1 MRIRLVLGVAL
12 LLASGLI
19 AATARPARAADQCF
33 PQTGRCVP
41 ERFYAYWQQ
50 HGGLALN
57 GYPLSDPFT
66 ETLEDGKQYTVQ
78 YFERVRMEH
87 HPENAPPYDVL
98 LGQFGRVMYP
108 VDPQYPEAIA
118 AAPLPGAVFFGA
130 SGHNLGGQFLA
141 YWEAN
146 GGLAQ
151 FGYPLSE
158 ELREQLEDGKD
169 YRVQY
174 FERARLELHPENPAP
189 YDVLL
194 GQFGR
199 RILAARTTA
208 SAPGPYPVLD
218 ALGLGAPPGP
228 RALLGAPTGPPTAPP
243 GSLQPFE
250 RGWMLWRA
258 DTRTIYALAHDAG
271 SVYAP
276 GSWWAF
282 ADTWAE
288 GQPAGGEPAPGGGGL
303 YYPRRGF
310 FKVWSEQPE
319 VRRLLGYARTPNV
332 DAGTLGVQE
341 FVGGVGLVATYP
353 GGPRGTFYV
362 GYVLANNGRFARFV
376 TW

>member
-1 MRIRLVLGVAL
+1 
-12 LLASGLI
+12 
-19 AATARPARAADQCF
+19 
-33 PQTGRCVP
+33 GRCVP

-66 ETLEDGKQYTVQ
+66 EALEDGKQYTVQ

-158 ELREQLEDGKD
+158 ELRERLEDGKD

-194 GQFGR
+194 GPFGR
-199 RILAARTTA
+199 R
-208 SAPGPYPVLD
+208 
-218 ALGLGAPPGP
+218 
-228 RALLGAPTGPPTAPP
+228 
-243 GSLQPFE
+243 
-250 RGWMLWRA
+250 
-258 DTRTIYALAHDAG
+258 
-271 SVYAP
+271 
-276 GSWWAF
+276 
-282 ADTWAE
+282 
-288 GQPAGGEPAPGGGGL
+288 
-303 YYPRRGF
+303 
-310 FKVWSEQPE
+310 
-319 VRRLLGYARTPNV
+319 
-332 DAGTLGVQE
+332 
-341 FVGGVGLVATYP
+341 
-353 GGPRGTFYV
+353 
-362 GYVLANNGRFARFV
+362 
-376 TW
+376 